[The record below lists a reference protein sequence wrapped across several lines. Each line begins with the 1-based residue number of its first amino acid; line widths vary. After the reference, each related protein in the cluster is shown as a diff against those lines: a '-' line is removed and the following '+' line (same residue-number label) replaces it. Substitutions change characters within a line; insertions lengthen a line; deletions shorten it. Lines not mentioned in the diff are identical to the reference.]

1 MRRREFA
8 KLVAATVLWPMVA
21 GAQKPMP
28 VIGFLHSASPAA
40 AACQCR
46 RIPPEFA
53 RKRLRRLDR
62 TWRSNTA
69 GRRETMI
76 GCRPWP
82 PNLLARKV
90 NVIVAGG
97 GSPSALAAK
106 GATSTIPIVFA
117 NVGDPVEQGLVASL
131 ARPGGNLTGISILLG
146 ELTQKRIELL
156 TELVPQAR
164 MIGLLIN
171 PNNPTNEATTADP
184 QEAARAKG
192 VQISILKTTS
202 ADEIEAAF
210 ATLAPM
216 HIEALLISPDPLF
229 FIRRERVVA
238 LASRHAVPAMYGW
251 REFVEAGG
259 LISYAPS
266 AAGTYRQTADLCRE
280 NPQGRQAGR
289 SAGPAADQVRAGHQ
303 HEDSPGARPHR
314 AAIAARP
321 RRRGDRMRR
330 RDLFIAALMF
340 AGSRQAVAQPPATR
354 VRIGWLA
361 HGDTMPRHF
370 FDEALARLGWVEGRN
385 LTVERRFAG
394 SAGERVVE
402 DAAELVAWHPDVIVA
417 MGGIDA
423 KPVLALT
430 DAIPIVVVTI
440 VDPVALDVAK
450 SLAHPGGNVTGTAA
464 TMVELLPKLL
474 ELARDLLPNISRV
487 SVLGDPRNPG
497 TVKIPVSVAKALGL
511 VVARREVSRPEWL
524 NAAFAAAI
532 ADGDQA
538 VIMQF
543 SALTFEERGRV
554 VGLADRFRMPALY
567 PLREYVD
574 AGGLL
579 SYGPVIRNNFERAAV
594 LVDKILRGA
603 KPADL
608 PIEEPTKFELVINLK
623 AAKALGLTV
632 PPAVLARAD
641 EVIE

>member
-1 MRRREFA
+1 
-8 KLVAATVLWPMVA
+8 
-21 GAQKPMP
+21 
-28 VIGFLHSASPAA
+28 
-40 AACQCR
+40 
-46 RIPPEFA
+46 
-53 RKRLRRLDR
+53 
-62 TWRSNTA
+62 
-69 GRRETMI
+69 
-76 GCRPWP
+76 
-82 PNLLARKV
+82 
-90 NVIVAGG
+90 
-97 GSPSALAAK
+97 
-106 GATSTIPIVFA
+106 
-117 NVGDPVEQGLVASL
+117 
-131 ARPGGNLTGISILLG
+131 
-146 ELTQKRIELL
+146 
-156 TELVPQAR
+156 
-164 MIGLLIN
+164 
-171 PNNPTNEATTADP
+171 
-184 QEAARAKG
+184 
-192 VQISILKTTS
+192 
-202 ADEIEAAF
+202 
-210 ATLAPM
+210 
-216 HIEALLISPDPLF
+216 
-229 FIRRERVVA
+229 
-238 LASRHAVPAMYGW
+238 
-251 REFVEAGG
+251 
-259 LISYAPS
+259 
-266 AAGTYRQTADLCRE
+266 
-280 NPQGRQAGR
+280 
-289 SAGPAADQVRAGHQ
+289 
-303 HEDSPGARPHR
+303 
-314 AAIAARP
+314 
-321 RRRGDRMRR
+321 MRR
-330 RDLFIAALMF
+330 RDLFIAALIL

-385 LTVERRFAG
+385 LAVERRFAG

-402 DAAELVAWHPDVIVA
+402 DAAELVAWHPDVIVV

-623 AAKALGLTV
+623 TAKALGLTV
-632 PPAVLARAD
+632 PQSRLARAD
-641 EVIE
+641 EVVEGDGAVSLVL